1 MEEHF
6 LGPLNQSNSIVYY
19 GRRLPDGSQKCEK
32 AATHQTEVAA
42 TYPQLLSG
50 HHSIFCLMTRSLVF
64 RKSQQATTSI
74 VRLTSNQI
82 RLLTS

>member
-19 GRRLPDGSQKCEK
+19 GRRVDDYQMALKNVK
-32 AATHQTEVAA
+32 RLRRIKHH
-42 TYPQLLSG
+42 PQLLSG